1 MPTDITRLCVFC
13 GTNTG
18 SRADYRAAAREL
30 GTLLAEENI
39 ELVYGG
45 ASVGIMGELADAVQE
60 GGGHV
65 TGIIPQQLIQKEA
78 AHRGIQDLIVVASM
92 HQRKSQMA
100 DLSDG
105 FIALPGGIGTL
116 EGFFEILTW
125 GQLGIHAKPCGIL
138 NIAGYF
144 RRPDGLPGPR
154 GEGRLP
160 HRAAPRHDHGGIPVP
175 RPCLSGSGPTSRG
188 GSAVDG
194 GRTGTRGEE
203 GGRAGGREAGPAVA
217 NNKRARHPERS
228 EQLSWSGRAFRHSA
242 RGADRAGWR

>member
-1 MPTDITRLCVFC
+1 MPTELTRLCVFC
-13 GTNTG
+13 GTNAG
-18 SRADYRAAAREL
+18 SRPEYGSAAREL
-30 GTLLAEENI
+30 GTLLAEEVI

-45 ASVGIMGELADAVQE
+45 ASVGIMGELADAVQAA
-60 GGGHV
+60 GGHV
-65 TGIIPQQLIQKEA
+65 TGIIPQQLIQKES

-144 RRPDGLPGPR
+144 DALTVFLDHAVA
-154 GEGRLP
+154 EGFLTQP
-160 HRAAPRHDHGGIPVP
+160 HRNTIMVETKPRALLDRLRAYEPP
-175 RPCLSGSGPTSRG
+175 
-188 GSAVDG
+188 A
-194 GRTGTRGEE
+194 GTPLM
-203 GGRAGGREAGPAVA
+203 GRAHR
-217 NNKRARHPERS
+217 
-228 EQLSWSGRAFRHSA
+228 
-242 RGADRAGWR
+242 

>member
-1 MPTDITRLCVFC
+1 MPTHMTRLCVFC
-13 GTNTG
+13 GTNAG
-18 SRADYRAAAREL
+18 ARPEYGAAAREL
-30 GTLLAEENI
+30 GALLAEEGI

-78 AHRGIQDLIVVASM
+78 AHRGISDLIVVASM

-125 GQLGIHAKPCGIL
+125 GQLGIHAKPCAVL

-144 RRPDGLPGPR
+144 DSLTAFLDHAVAEEFLTQAHRDTIMVESEPR
-154 GEGRLP
+154 ALLERL
-160 HRAAPRHDHGGIPVP
+160 RAYEPPTGAP
-175 RPCLSGSGPTSRG
+175 LM
-188 GSAVDG
+188 
-194 GRTGTRGEE
+194 
-203 GGRAGGREAGPAVA
+203 GRANR
-217 NNKRARHPERS
+217 
-228 EQLSWSGRAFRHSA
+228 
-242 RGADRAGWR
+242 